1 MNFKILG
8 FVSVLFLIV
17 GLVIGYSV
25 KKPVII
31 TNTVES
37 KMIVKDTV
45 IKVKKDTVKILVDKI
60 KYFTK
65 IDTVIL
71 NKEPV
76 IIDSF
81 KCISFPVL
89 LSDSSRISITQCS
102 SEKFP
107 ENIDYDAEYI
117 EKRERIRIVENSR
130 IDTIKL
136 QQNIKR
142 MGFTIGPSAGIG
154 IDVNNIRNPVY
165 FIGATLTYGWRF

>member
-65 IDTVIL
+65 TDTVFV
-71 NKEPV
+71 NNEPV
-76 IIDSF
+76 VNESV
-81 KCISFPVL
+81 KCISFPIL
-89 LSDSSRISITQCS
+89 LSDSSKISITQCS

-107 ENIDYDAEYI
+107 ENIDYDARYI
-117 EKRERIRIVENSR
+117 DKRERIRIVETVRN
-130 IDTIKL
+130 DTIRL
-136 QQNIKR
+136 DAHVKR
-142 MGFTIGPSAGIG
+142 LGFTLGPSAGIG
-154 IDVNNIRNPVY
+154 IDVNNIRQPVY

>member
-65 IDTVIL
+65 TDTVFV
-71 NKEPV
+71 NNEPV
-76 IIDSF
+76 VNESV
-81 KCISFPVL
+81 KCISFPIL
-89 LSDSSRISITQCS
+89 LSDSSKISITQCS

-107 ENIDYDAEYI
+107 ENIDYDARYI
-117 EKRERIRIVENSR
+117 DKRERIRIVETVRN
-130 IDTIKL
+130 DTIRL
-136 QQNIKR
+136 DAHVKR
-142 MGFTIGPSAGIG
+142 LGFTLGPSAGIG
-154 IDVNNIRNPVY
+154 IDVNNIKQPVY